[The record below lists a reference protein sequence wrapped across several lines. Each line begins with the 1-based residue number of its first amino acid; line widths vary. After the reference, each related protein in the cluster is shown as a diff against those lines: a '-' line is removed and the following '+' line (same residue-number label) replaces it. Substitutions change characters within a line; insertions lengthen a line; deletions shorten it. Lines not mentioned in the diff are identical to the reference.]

1 MVTSC
6 TSSSISGN
14 GACTRDMMCLAL
26 LDRPASQA
34 LDDEALA
41 MYIVLRMVP
50 RPRQFLLATGLR
62 YYFLQFPSDAVTAAM
77 IRAQILGELEDTT
90 MAGTPA
96 FFRYMLE
103 QPYREDFYEAIY
115 LYIADSMTADPRPI
129 TSIHPALFPLS
140 APAAV
145 STTDFYEAIYLY
157 IADSMTADPRPITS
171 IHPALFPLSA
181 PAAVSTTAHAGT
193 SDMASSAVEP
203 AVPPGAAVAAD
214 DVHSPATTVLELD
227 GASDTDATMDY
238 GGHPFTWDLGA

>member
-1 MVTSC
+1 MATRC
-6 TSSSISGN
+6 MSSSTNGT
-14 GACTRDMMCLAL
+14 GACTRDMMCLAM

-50 RPRQFLLATGLR
+50 RPRQFLLDTGMR

-90 MAGTPA
+90 MGGTLA

-103 QPYREDFYEAIY
+103 PPYREDFYEAIY

-129 TSIHPALFPLS
+129 TSIHPALFSLS

-145 STTDFYEAIYLY
+145 STTHDGA
-157 IADSMTADPRPITS
+157 
-171 IHPALFPLSA
+171 
-181 PAAVSTTAHAGT
+181 
-193 SDMASSAVEP
+193 SDMASTSV
-203 AVPPGAAVAAD
+203 VPVVPRGTAVAAD

-238 GGHPFTWDLGA
+238 GGHPLTWD

>member
-1 MVTSC
+1 MVTRC
-6 TSSSISGN
+6 TSSSINGN

-90 MAGTPA
+90 MAGTLA

-145 STTDFYEAIYLY
+145 STT
-157 IADSMTADPRPITS
+157 T
-171 IHPALFPLSA
+171 
-181 PAAVSTTAHAGT
+181 HAGT
-193 SDMASSAVEP
+193 SDMASSAEEP

>member
-1 MVTSC
+1 MFDAYLILFISFAYTRVAGSLSLRCHDYKLYVLICQWQC
-6 TSSSISGN
+6 TY
-14 GACTRDMMCLAL
+14 TRDVMRLTL

-90 MAGTPA
+90 MAGTLA

-103 QPYREDFYEAIY
+103 QPYREDFYEAVY

-145 STTDFYEAIYLY
+145 DA
-157 IADSMTADPRPITS
+157 
-171 IHPALFPLSA
+171 
-181 PAAVSTTAHAGT
+181 TAHAGT
-193 SDMASSAVEP
+193 CDLAGGMASSAVEP
-203 AVPPGAAVAAD
+203 AVPPGAMEDAD

-238 GGHPFTWDLGA
+238 GGHPVAWDLGA

>member
-1 MVTSC
+1 MVTRC
-6 TSSSISGN
+6 MSSSTNGN

-50 RPRQFLLATGLR
+50 RPRQFLLDTGMR

-90 MAGTPA
+90 MGGTPA

-103 QPYREDFYEAIY
+103 PPYRE
-115 LYIADSMTADPRPI
+115 
-129 TSIHPALFPLS
+129 
-140 APAAV
+140 
-145 STTDFYEAIYLY
+145 DFYEAIYLY

>member
-1 MVTSC
+1 MFDAYLLFLHIHALLVLFRCGAMITNC
-6 TSSSISGN
+6 TSSSVNGN
-14 GACTRDMMCLAL
+14 GTCTRDVMRLAL

-41 MYIVLRMVP
+41 LYIVLRMVP

-90 MAGTPA
+90 MAGTLA

-103 QPYREDFYEAIY
+103 QPYREDFYEAVY

-145 STTDFYEAIYLY
+145 DA
-157 IADSMTADPRPITS
+157 
-171 IHPALFPLSA
+171 
-181 PAAVSTTAHAGT
+181 TAHAGT
-193 SDMASSAVEP
+193 CDLAGGMASSAVSRRSHQGLWRMLTMCIRLQP
-203 AVPPGAAVAAD
+203 LCLSLM
-214 DVHSPATTVLELD
+214 VHLTRMRRWIMEATLLLGIWALDTGFCCNIEL
-227 GASDTDATMDY
+227 
-238 GGHPFTWDLGA
+238 F